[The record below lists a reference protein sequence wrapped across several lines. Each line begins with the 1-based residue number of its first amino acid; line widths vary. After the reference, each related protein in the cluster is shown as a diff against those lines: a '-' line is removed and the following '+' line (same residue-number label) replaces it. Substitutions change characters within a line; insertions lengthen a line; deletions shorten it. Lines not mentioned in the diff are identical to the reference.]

1 MTDQTGGRIRR
12 GIADLPVPR
21 DPGFDAIGARSDRDT
36 GGLVWKLALA
46 ALLAIVLVVPRLA
59 GMRDVASRPSP
70 DAITVVDDFAGAALD
85 TTRWRSSTSG
95 VGPTVEATDGHLVM
109 RIPADAH
116 EDAGAPGLIAGSFVT
131 RCLVR
136 GDYDV
141 QASFAL
147 LEWQHDLGV
156 TLVLREAVPGSAG
169 IMRGQI
175 PGDVYETTIAHT
187 PNTRTSDRSGTLRLV
202 RSGQTVSSYY
212 LRDGRWVRLASG
224 EASTTD
230 VAFELTL
237 WTDDAARTGLRWRE
251 SGTSAPVAVALDDFR
266 LTAATLVC
274 P

>member
-1 MTDQTGGRIRR
+1 MGTSSSASRR
-12 GIADLPVPR
+12 TRTRMRARPASSR
-21 DPGFDAIGARSDRDT
+21 ARSS
-36 GGLVWKLALA
+36 
-46 ALLAIVLVVPRLA
+46 
-59 GMRDVASRPSP
+59 RDVWCAGTTTSRRVS
-70 DAITVVDDFAGAALD
+70 
-85 TTRWRSSTSG
+85 
-95 VGPTVEATDGHLVM
+95 
-109 RIPADAH
+109 
-116 EDAGAPGLIAGSFVT
+116 
-131 RCLVR
+131 
-136 GDYDV
+136 
-141 QASFAL
+141 
-147 LEWQHDLGV
+147 GV